1 MWYITL
7 MRKKFF
13 KDPRAITMLGVLL
26 TMLLSALD
34 QTIVSTAMPEIVREL
49 HGLSHLSWVFTAYML
64 ASTVTVPIY
73 GKLSDIYGRRVFFL
87 SGIGIFLLGSILSGA
102 AQTMTWLIVFRAVQ
116 GIGSGAIMVNAFAI
130 IGDLFTPAER
140 GKWQGVIGATFGIA
154 SIAGPLLGGVIT
166 SSFSWRWI
174 FFINIPLGI
183 LAFVVV
189 SMVMPRIVR
198 EKHVLPIDYS
208 GATAL
213 ALTLISLLLALVWGG
228 NQYAWGSGTIIG
240 LLALGLLMFGIFL
253 SIESRAKDPVLPLS
267 LFKSRVFSI
276 SSLLIFITGIGMFGT
291 LLYIPLFA
299 QSIIGIPLDRVG
311 FVMTPLMLALLITSV
326 VSGQIVARTGKYK
339 ALTIAGV
346 VLVTVGMFL
355 FSQMG
360 VDTTSGRLIFNM
372 IIAGVGLGVTLPTF
386 NIVMQSAFGQDKMG
400 VVTASTQ
407 LFRSIGGS
415 AGVAL
420 FGGILNSNL
429 VSHFG
434 ALKSDPFVAISEQ
447 VTGKAFPLSADTLQ
461 QVISLPGQE
470 AMRGSLAQLPSDAAW
485 EAIKAFDHFANILRV
500 AFSDSLSAMYLSGAM
515 IMVVACVLV
524 FALPEIPLRKT
535 KRTAIEEAG
544 VELEQEFGMAD
555 AKHEPR

>member
-1 MWYITL
+1 
-7 MRKKFF
+7 
-13 KDPRAITMLGVLL
+13 MLGVLL

-73 GKLSDIYGRRVFFL
+73 GKLSDIYGRRIFFL
-87 SGIGIFLLGSILSGA
+87 SGIVIFLVGSVLSGA
-102 AQTMTWLIVFRAVQ
+102 AQSMTWLIVFRAIQ

-130 IGDLFTPAER
+130 IGDLFSPAER
-140 GKWQGVIGATFGIA
+140 GRWQGVIGATFGVA
-154 SIAGPLLGGVIT
+154 SIAGPLLGGIIT

-174 FFINIPLGI
+174 FYINIPLGI

-189 SMVMPRIVR
+189 SMVMPRIIR
-198 EKHVLPIDYS
+198 EKHSLPIDYS
-208 GATAL
+208 GAITL
-213 ALTLISLLLALVWGG
+213 TLTLISVLLALVWGG
-228 NQYAWGSGTIIG
+228 NQYAWGSGTIVG
-240 LLALGLLMFGIFL
+240 LLAFGLLMFVSFL
-253 SIESRAKDPVLPLS
+253 FIETRAKDPILPLS
-267 LFKSRVFSI
+267 LFKNRVFSV

-299 QSIIGIPLDRVG
+299 QSIIGVPLDKVG
-311 FVMTPLMLALLITSV
+311 FVMTPLMIALLVTSV
-326 VSGQIVARTGKYK
+326 IAGQVVSRTGRYK
-339 ALTIAGV
+339 ALTVGGV

-360 VDTTSGRLIFNM
+360 VSTTSGGLILNM
-372 IIAGVGLGVTLPTF
+372 VITGIGLGVTLPTF

-420 FGGILNSNL
+420 FGGILNNNL
-429 VSHFG
+429 VNHLES
-434 ALKSDPFVAISEQ
+434 LKGDPFIAISGQ
-447 VTGKAFPLSADTLQ
+447 ITGKPLLLSTDTLQ
-461 QVISLPGQE
+461 QVISLPGQD
-470 AMRGSLAQLPSDAAW
+470 AIRGSFASLTPDLAW
-485 EAIKAFDHFANILRV
+485 EATKAFNHFASVLRI
-500 AFSDSLSAMYLSGAM
+500 AFSDSLSVMYLSGAIIM
-515 IMVVACVLV
+515 ILACALV
-524 FALPEIPLRKT
+524 FFLPEIPLRKT
-535 KRTAIEEAG
+535 KRTAVEEAG
-544 VELEQEFGMAD
+544 VELEEEFGMSD

>member
-102 AQTMTWLIVFRAVQ
+102 AQTMTWLIVFRAIQ

-434 ALKSDPFVAISEQ
+434 ALKSDPFVAMSEQ

-470 AMRGSLAQLPSDAAW
+470 TMRGSLAQLPSGAAW